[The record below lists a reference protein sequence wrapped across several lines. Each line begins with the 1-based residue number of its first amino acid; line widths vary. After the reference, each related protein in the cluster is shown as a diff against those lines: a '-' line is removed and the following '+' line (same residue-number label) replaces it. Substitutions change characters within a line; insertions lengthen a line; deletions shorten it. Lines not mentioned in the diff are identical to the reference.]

1 MKEDMKIWST
11 SLEKMWKYG
20 VVLEGGTA
28 PQMLSSDG
36 VPSGLTHCR
45 QAGEN
50 PEPGTPSSSDSSG
63 DTLLWA
69 RHWLTE
75 AHSQLS

>member
-1 MKEDMKIWST
+1 
-11 SLEKMWKYG
+11 
-20 VVLEGGTA
+20 
-28 PQMLSSDG
+28 MLYLDG
-36 VPSGLTHCR
+36 VPSRLTHCQ

-50 PEPGTPSSSDSSG
+50 PEPGTLDSNDSSG

-75 AHSQLS
+75 AHSQQS